1 MNQSD
6 PNDQVWELL
15 GRAKQREPSPFFVRN
30 VLREVRGLEQ
40 ERIGPWEWLR
50 SRFARP
56 VPLLGATACAGLA
69 LALVLVSPPD
79 ETSAPAGSVD
89 GVTLTSSEIQSDTF
103 DPASE
108 MASIEYLGQLM
119 AVADPGQLDD
129 AALAELFF

>member
-6 PNDQVWELL
+6 PNDQAWELL
-15 GRAKQREPSPFFVRN
+15 RRAKESEPSPFFVRN

-40 ERIGPWEWLR
+40 ERSGPWEGLR
-50 SRFARP
+50 ALFARP
-56 VPLLGATACAGLA
+56 VPLLGATACAALVLA
-69 LALVLVSPPD
+69 FVLVSPPD
-79 ETSAPAGSVD
+79 ERPAPDSGSLALAVP
-89 GVTLTSSEIQSDTF
+89 ENQSDTF

-119 AVADPGQLDD
+119 AVADPGQIDD

>member
-6 PNDQVWELL
+6 SNDQAWELL
-15 GRAKQREPSPFFVRN
+15 RRAKEREPSPFFVRN

-40 ERIGPWEWLR
+40 ERSGPWDRLR
-50 SRFARP
+50 SLFARP
-56 VPLLGATACAGLA
+56 VPLLGATACAGLVA
-69 LALVLVSPPD
+69 AFVLVSPP
-79 ETSAPAGSVD
+79 EEAPAPDSAYPV
-89 GVTLTSSEIQSDTF
+89 LALSENQSDNF

-129 AALAELFF
+129 DALAALFF